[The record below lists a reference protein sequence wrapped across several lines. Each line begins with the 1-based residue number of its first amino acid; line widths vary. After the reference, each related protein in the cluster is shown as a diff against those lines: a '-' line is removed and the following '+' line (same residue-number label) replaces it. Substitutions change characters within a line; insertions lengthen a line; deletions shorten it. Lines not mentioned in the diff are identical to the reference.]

1 MKASNEMY
9 VPLDHRIR
17 FSVRCASWVT
27 TSVYMYVTKSKH
39 EQTNSWVFGTL
50 GKPSTNHWKLFL
62 DGARNYRFVP
72 EPKQIEITDK
82 KNLKLKK
89 MCQKSNMTQETFVS
103 RVTFVKTMQ
112 TTFAKLKRT
121 NILYVAIGCTSPAP
135 KFISNMQR
143 PTYV

>member
-50 GKPSTNHWKLFL
+50 GKPSKNHLKLFL
-62 DGARNYRFVP
+62 DDARNYRFVP
-72 EPKQIEITDK
+72 EPKEIEITDK
-82 KNLKLKK
+82 KDLKFKKVLKK
-89 MCQKSNMTQETFVS
+89 HHNTRNVC
-103 RVTFVKTMQ
+103 
-112 TTFAKLKRT
+112 
-121 NILYVAIGCTSPAP
+121 
-135 KFISNMQR
+135 
-143 PTYV
+143 